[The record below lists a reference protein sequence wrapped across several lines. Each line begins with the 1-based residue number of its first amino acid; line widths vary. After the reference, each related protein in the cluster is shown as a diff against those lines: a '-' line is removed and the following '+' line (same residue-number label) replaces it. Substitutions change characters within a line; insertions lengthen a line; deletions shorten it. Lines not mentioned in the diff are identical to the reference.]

1 MCTHCRRKE
10 NGTVKNLKISTL
22 PAVLIIHLKRFCQT
36 KMSNSKLVYPVQFP
50 LVGLD
55 VRRFLSTKKNNEQIN
70 NDDSGA
76 DDDQPDFIDHHHQEK
91 QYEFL
96 YDLFAVCNHRGSMSN
111 GHYTAYCKNPV
122 TGKWFCYDDHLV
134 SELDSSRVCTPDAY
148 ILFYRRRDI
157 SPSSSSE
164 PITKSSSSQQQP
176 IDSIVNDFDEQ
187 LTLDYPPPS
196 SNLQPLTIENNFIR
210 SSLKDK
216 QHHYTLQPPLPLP
229 RRFVTPL
236 SPSPSQDDFSL
247 VQPIPC
253 PMPRARK
260 PQYEL
265 EIASL
270 PSQIFPPPSPPIRR
284 QQMPPTVNYVYPIS
298 STPLEHRVDPLHNFY
313 SPTQRH
319 NNNAER
325 LNPWNRY
332 NNQRYSDD
340 EQERNV
346 VYSKTILR

>member
-22 PAVLIIHLKRFCQT
+22 PPVLIIHLKRFCQT
-36 KMSNSKLVYPVQFP
+36 KMSNSKLAYPVQFP
-50 LVGLD
+50 LIGLD
-55 VRRFLSTKKNNEQIN
+55 VKQFLSTKKNDEQIN

-76 DDDQPDFIDHHHQEK
+76 DDDDQQDLIDNHQQQK
-91 QYEFL
+91 QSGFL

-134 SELDSSRVCTPDAY
+134 SELDPSRVCTPDAY
-148 ILFYRRRDI
+148 ILFYRRRDSLS
-157 SPSSSSE
+157 SPSTE
-164 PITKSSSSQQQP
+164 PINNSPSSQQQQQ
-176 IDSIVNDFDEQ
+176 IDSIVNDIDEQ
-187 LTLDYPPPS
+187 LNVDYSLPS
-196 SNLQPLTIENNFIR
+196 SNPQPLTIEDNLIR
-210 SSLKDK
+210 ISLKDK

-229 RRFVTPL
+229 RKFLTPL

-247 VQPIPC
+247 VQPVPC

-260 PQYEL
+260 QYEL

-270 PSQIFPPPSPPIRR
+270 PSQILLPPSPPMRR
-284 QQMPPTVNYVYPIS
+284 PAMTPAVNYLYPIS
-298 STPLEHRVDPLHNFY
+298 STPLEHIIEPLSDFY

-319 NNNAER
+319 NNAER

-332 NNQRYSDD
+332 NNRQYSDD
-340 EQERNV
+340 EHERNV